1 MDEDPIRVETE
12 EPFPG
17 WLRVEVEGRK
27 PTYRSPFPRTT
38 ITSAAKLREFLEKE
52 QSGGRMLELDM
63 SQFSFK
69 RRMGLK
75 KRSAPPPPTIAD
87 STDGN
92 QLPAS
97 TDVEKSRSVVQL
109 LTRNPEVELDHR
121 KMFSNLSKKIDAFRP
136 KDNFE
141 TPDNFEVLVKELST
155 AVDMK
160 DLLSILSGNPEVVD
174 SLSMMLS
181 DLCLAEISQID
192 TERGPMVEFPVSV
205 NENCYCEI
213 AEYGMQKCPRL
224 MVMVINLVVRREESV
239 LPKDVLRI
247 ATCFANLCYVA
258 NRDINALVKLRSLT
272 LQADGLTN
280 MGLNILADVGLAQTA
295 RTLSN
300 HRDLFA
306 EVGVEVMNSTASENP
321 LQSTLDNCDFMSE
334 HLTLETIEKE
344 TVDTSDLSTTRLRQ
358 AININ
363 SVSNPFLYLLQGL
376 KKPHIIHI

>member
-27 PTYRSPFPRTT
+27 PSYRSPFPRTT
-38 ITSAAKLREFLEKE
+38 ITSAAKLGEFLEKE
-52 QSGGRMLELDM
+52 QSGGRMLDVDV

-75 KRSAPPPPTIAD
+75 KRSAPPPPPEAD
-87 STDGN
+87 DTHDPADAI
-92 QLPAS
+92 QIPAS
-97 TDVEKSRSVVQL
+97 NNVEKSRSVVEL
-109 LTRNPEVELDHR
+109 LTRDHEVDLDHR

-136 KDNFE
+136 KDNYE
-141 TPDNFEVLVKELST
+141 TPESFDALVKELST

-174 SLSMMLS
+174 SLSVMLS
-181 DLCLAEISQID
+181 DLCMAEISQID
-192 TERGPMVEFPVSV
+192 TEKGPMIEFPVSV

-213 AEYGMQKCPRL
+213 AEYGMLKCPRL
-224 MVMVINLVVRREESV
+224 MAMVITMVVRREESV

-247 ATCFANLCYVA
+247 ATCFANLCYIV
-258 NRDINALVKLRSLT
+258 NRDINAMVKLRSLT
-272 LQADGLTN
+272 MQVDGLTN

-306 EVGVEVMNSTASENP
+306 EVGIDVMNSTAARYP
-321 LQSTLDNCDFMSE
+321 LQSTLDNCDLQSE

-344 TVDTSDLSTTRLRQ
+344 TVDTTDLSTTRLRQ
-358 AININ
+358 AIKLIC
-363 SVSNPFLYLLQGL
+363 VYTW
-376 KKPHIIHI
+376 KI